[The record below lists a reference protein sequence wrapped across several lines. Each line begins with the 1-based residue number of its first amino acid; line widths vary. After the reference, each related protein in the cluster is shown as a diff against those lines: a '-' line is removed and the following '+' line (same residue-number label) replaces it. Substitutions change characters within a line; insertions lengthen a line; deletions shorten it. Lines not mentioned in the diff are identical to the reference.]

1 MPNRC
6 TYGGVY
12 ASLMFCKGKTVLPG
26 LRNRLYFIPKAWI
39 VSWPTLREITGQT
52 VSMFSVYEGSFTLAA
67 DKKWMYIDIID
78 NKGKLE
84 SESQGDKPSRTFL
97 NKLSVVHPETDEL
110 ASSFCRQ
117 ANSDDFVY
125 LVQRRNGKFRVLG
138 NPMFETDTKPKQ
150 DSGEG
155 VSGDFGTTI
164 EIEVTDECPAP
175 YYYGTI
181 ETVDGDIEIDPATG
195 EITSDET
202 HGQ

>member
-1 MPNRC
+1 M
-6 TYGGVY
+6 Y

-39 VSWPTLREITGQT
+39 VSWPTLRPVAGDM
-52 VSMFSVYEGSFTLAA
+52 VSTFSIYDGSFTLAA

-195 EITSDET
+195 EITSDDT

>member
-26 LRNRLYFIPKAWI
+26 LRSRLYFIPKAWI
-39 VSWPTLREITGQT
+39 VRFPKLRP
-52 VSMFSVYEGSFTLAA
+52 VSGDMVSTFSILDGSFILAA
-67 DKKWMYIDIID
+67 DKKWMYIDVID

-84 SESQGDKPSRTFL
+84 CESQGDKPSRTFL
-97 NKLSVVHPETDEL
+97 NKISVIHPETDEL
-110 ASSFCRQ
+110 AASFCRQ

-125 LVQRRNGKFRVLG
+125 LVQVRNGKFRVLG
-138 NPMFETDTKPKQ
+138 NEMFETDTKPKQ

-175 YYYGTI
+175 FYYGTI
-181 ETVDGDIEIDPATG
+181 ETVDGDIELDSKTG
-195 EITSDET
+195 EVVTDGTSS
-202 HGQ
+202 

>member
-1 MPNRC
+1 M
-6 TYGGVY
+6 Y

-39 VSWPTLREITGQT
+39 VSWPTLRPVAGDM
-52 VSMFSVYEGSFTLAA
+52 VSTFSIYDGSFTLAA

-138 NPMFETDTKPKQ
+138 NQMFETDTKPKQ

-175 YYYGTI
+175 YYFGTI
-181 ETVDGDIEIDPATG
+181 ETVDGDIEIDPVTG

-202 HGQ
+202 RG